1 MHQQTFC
8 DLRKALV
15 SAPVL
20 CLADVTIP
28 FRVVTD
34 ASDTAIG
41 GVLLQQDDRSN
52 WHPVAY
58 TSRRLRKEERN
69 YTAMERES
77 LAVIHALRVWK
88 LYLFK
93 PFQVI
98 TDNQGVKYLRTKTNL
113 SKREA
118 RWAEFLADFD
128 FETIHRPGKENMAD
142 ALSRC
147 TIPAVFNI
155 AVSMDQDVS
164 FQDQL
169 RQGYG
174 IDRVLSDI
182 IDRLKNNDQQLAQR
196 YHWDSEKQR
205 LYLKDER
212 TWRLCIPFG
221 PLRKKVMSLS
231 HDTTSAG
238 HPGRDRTYFQL
249 SRRYYWPKMSQ
260 HVTRY
265 VKACRTCQR
274 VKGDR
279 PRENLLRPLKV
290 PTRPWQCI
298 GMDFITNLPTTV
310 NDNDAIP
317 TFVDRLTKQAH
328 FVATK
333 ATLDAQGTANLYVQN
348 VYRQHG
354 LSESIVSDRDPR
366 FTADVYK
373 SIFQSLGVKL
383 EFSTANHPQTDGITE
398 RVHRTIGQILRS
410 VVNHRQNNWEE
421 LLPLCE
427 FAYNDMVQG
436 STCETPFFLNFGFHP
451 TSAPDVFLS
460 PTSANSGGSWLEQQ
474 QSALHIARDCIQDAI
489 LKQEHYANQ
498 SRQDRSYKVGDK
510 VLVHRNFL
518 STSVSRDQPC
528 SKFKPRWFGPF
539 EVLRNLGATVLL
551 KLPVACR
558 AHPVFNTATCK
569 IFYEDPINQSPP
581 PPAPII
587 DRDGHERFIVESVL
601 SERRFHRRRQFLVKW
616 MGYPEPTW
624 ERAANL
630 LDDSGN
636 PIIPLQN
643 FLRS

>member
-1 MHQQTFC
+1 
-8 DLRKALV
+8 
-15 SAPVL
+15 
-20 CLADVTIP
+20 
-28 FRVVTD
+28 
-34 ASDTAIG
+34 
-41 GVLLQQDDRSN
+41 
-52 WHPVAY
+52 
-58 TSRRLRKEERN
+58 
-69 YTAMERES
+69 
-77 LAVIHALRVWK
+77 
-88 LYLFK
+88 
-93 PFQVI
+93 
-98 TDNQGVKYLRTKTNL
+98 
-113 SKREA
+113 
-118 RWAEFLADFD
+118 
-128 FETIHRPGKENMAD
+128 
-142 ALSRC
+142 
-147 TIPAVFNI
+147 
-155 AVSMDQDVS
+155 
-164 FQDQL
+164 
-169 RQGYG
+169 
-174 IDRVLSDI
+174 
-182 IDRLKNNDQQLAQR
+182 
-196 YHWDSEKQR
+196 
-205 LYLKDER
+205 
-212 TWRLCIPFG
+212 
-221 PLRKKVMSLS
+221 
-231 HDTTSAG
+231 
-238 HPGRDRTYFQL
+238 
-249 SRRYYWPKMSQ
+249 MSQ

-310 NDNDAIP
+310 NDNDAIL

-510 VLVHRNFL
+510 VLVHRDFL

-539 EVLRNLGATVLL
+539 EVLRNLGTTVLL

-558 AHPVFNTATCK
+558 AHPVFNTAACK